1 MKEKLIQRLQ
11 DKEAAIRTQAVY
23 ALSRLQGTEEPE
35 ENPEDPSL
43 PSDPIVAR
51 FVELLQQDTSAY
63 GFLVL
68 LGLPFL
74 PFLSPSTF
82 PTFTVT

>member
-35 ENPEDPSL
+35 VNPEDPSL
-43 PSDPIVAR
+43 PSDPIIAK

-63 GFLVL
+63 GFVL
-68 LGLPFL
+68 LFL
-74 PFLSPSTF
+74 DSSSLTSRF
-82 PTFTVT
+82 PHSLVM